1 MCENATDQHRETHLM
16 KSNYLFNRVEFAGAL
31 GDLGTLLPLA
41 IGLILING
49 LSPAGLFLSIGLF
62 YIFSGLY
69 FGVTVPVQPMKV
81 IGAYAI
87 ATGMNAAQIT
97 ASGFMV
103 ALVLLIIGSTGL
115 MGLIGRYIPR
125 PVVRGVQL
133 STGTLLMVGGV
144 KLMLGTSKL
153 QILNQTPE
161 PYLIIQNIGWIPIG
175 ILIGI
180 AGCVLTLLLLENKT
194 LPAGMMVVFGGLIFG
209 LAFGT
214 REGLDSLKIGFNL
227 PGILPYGWPTAADFT
242 FALLA
247 LVLPQIPMTLGNA
260 VIAYADL
267 SEEYFGEQSKKITYK
282 ATCISMALANFLSS
296 AIGGMPL
303 CHGAGGLAAHFRFG
317 ARTAGSNLMI
327 GAIFTALAILLGR
340 HCLTIVY
347 LLPFSV
353 LGVLLLFAGSQ
364 LALTV
369 LDLKNRNELF
379 VCLIILGIT
388 LATNLAA
395 AFIAGIAIAYLLK
408 WKKLSI

>member
-1 MCENATDQHRETHLM
+1 M

-49 LSPAGLFLSIGLF
+49 LSPAGLFLSVGLF
-62 YIFSGLY
+62 YIFSGMY
-69 FGVTVPVQPMKV
+69 YGVTVPVQPMKV

-103 ALVLLIIGSTGL
+103 ALVLLVIGMTDL
-115 MGLIGRYIPR
+115 MGLIGRYIPK

-153 QILNQTPE
+153 QILSQATE
-161 PYLIIQNIGWIPIG
+161 PYLIIQNIGWVPIG
-175 ILIGI
+175 IVIGI
-180 AGCVLTLLLLENKT
+180 AGSVLTLLLLDNRA
-194 LPAGMMVVFGGLIFG
+194 LPAAIMIVFGGLIFG

-214 REGLDSLKIGFNL
+214 REGLNNLEIGFNL
-227 PGILPYGWPTAADFT
+227 PGILPYGWPTAADFS

-267 SEEYFGEQSKKITYK
+267 SGEYFGEQSKKITYK

-327 GAIFTALAILLGR
+327 GVMFVALAILLGR
-340 HCLTIVY
+340 HCLAIIY
-347 LLPFSV
+347 LLPLSV

-369 LDLKNRNELF
+369 IDLKNRSELF

-395 AFIAGIAIAYLLK
+395 AFIAGIAIAQLLK
-408 WKKLSI
+408 WKKLSV